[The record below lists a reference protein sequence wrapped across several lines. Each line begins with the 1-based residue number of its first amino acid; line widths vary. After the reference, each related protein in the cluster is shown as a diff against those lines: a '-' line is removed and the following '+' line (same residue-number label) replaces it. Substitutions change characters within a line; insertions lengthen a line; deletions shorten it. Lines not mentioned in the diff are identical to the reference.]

1 MPELNLAEIKL
12 TAKLSP
18 AYIREGFRLYEEND
32 HILVLEHQPCGFQDK
47 FFAPS
52 TRITAIENDCA
63 DHLTR
68 CPCVFE
74 EGE

>member
-1 MPELNLAEIKL
+1 MPNLAEIKL

-18 AYIREGFRLYEEND
+18 AYVREGFRLYEQDD
-32 HILVLEHQPCGFQDK
+32 HTTVLEHTPCGFTDK
-47 FFAPS
+47 FNSHRVQIA
-52 TRITAIENDCA
+52 TIENDCA

-74 EGE
+74 DGK